1 MLIDEEQEGAVNGET
16 DLGGQGHEPHCGHG
30 GSLGALFIHRDGT
43 LVLELF
49 QNGKES
55 CQIPSVGTQRER
67 RYGGVPSHSENG
79 SKDHIQDTDHSWS
92 EGPLKCSLMTCQVRL
107 LCLEAVLFNQCLSL
121 GSRILVTLAG
131 GHSMSSL

>member
-16 DLGGQGHEPHCGHG
+16 DLGGQGHEPHRGHG
-30 GSLGALFIHRDGT
+30 GSLGALFIHRDGS

-55 CQIPSVGTQRER
+55 CQIPSFGTQRER

-107 LCLEAVLFNQCLSL
+107 LCLQAVLFNQCLSL
-121 GSRILVTLAG
+121 GSRILVTVAG